1 MASLDVLPKGFRFP
15 PTPLD
20 IPAEWVR
27 QYIEA
32 TEDES
37 TSPLDPD
44 LVPPMALATLAIR
57 TLLNNARL
65 PEGAVHAGQ
74 ELEYMEPVPSGQD
87 GLMVNAEIVS
97 KGERSGWQLLT
108 VRMSIDIAGGR
119 PVMTARA
126 TLSMPVQ

>member
-32 TEDES
+32 TDDES
-37 TSPLDPD
+37 TSPLDTD

-65 PEGAVHAGQ
+65 PEGAIHAGQ
-74 ELEYMEPVPSGQD
+74 ELECLAPVRAGQ
-87 GLMVNAEIVS
+87 GVVVNAEIVS
-97 KGERSGWQLLT
+97 KGERSGWHLLT
-108 VRMSIDIAGGR
+108 VRMSIEDAGGQ
-119 PVMTARA
+119 PVMAARA